1 MNKKGFTL
9 IELLVVV
16 SIIGVL
22 TALVMVNFNSARARA
37 RDVQR
42 KSDLDQVKKA
52 LRMYYNDYD
61 GYPEASEGQIVAC
74 EGDETFAWGSQF
86 ACGDMVYMKTLP
98 KDPDPDANYTYEEG
112 ATDQDFLLRAALEN
126 KSDSDLC
133 ESQVHCGTAENEEA
147 CDWDLGWYVVCAD
160 RSEERRVGKEC
171 RSRWSPY

>member
-22 TALVMVNFNSARARA
+22 AALVMVNFNSARARA

-52 LRMYYNDYD
+52 LRLYYNDYD
-61 GYPEASEGQIVAC
+61 GYPEASGDQIVAC
-74 EGDETFAWGSQF
+74 EGTESKTFDWGSQF

-98 KDPDPDANYTYEEG
+98 EDPDPDASYSYAQ
-112 ATDQDFLLRAALEN
+112 ATEQDFLLWADLEN
-126 KSDSDLC
+126 KSDSDIC
-133 ESQVHCGTAENEEA
+133 ESQIHCGIFENEED
-147 CDWDLGWYVVCAD
+147 CDETQYVVCAD
-160 RSEERRVGKEC
+160 
-171 RSRWSPY
+171 